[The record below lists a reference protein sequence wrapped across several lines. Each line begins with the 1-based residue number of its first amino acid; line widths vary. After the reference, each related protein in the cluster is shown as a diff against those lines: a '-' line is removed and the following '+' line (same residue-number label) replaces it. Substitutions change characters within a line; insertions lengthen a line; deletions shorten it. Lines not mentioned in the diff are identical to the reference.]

1 MKNILVCGSIAYDS
15 IMVFHDQFK
24 NHILPDQIHNLNIC
38 FYVPDMKK
46 NYGGTAGNIAYNL
59 TLLKANALIMATH
72 GEDFNEYQSW
82 LEKQGL
88 TLKYLTKIENS
99 FTAQAFITT
108 DMDDNQITAFHPGA
122 MIHAHKNSIH
132 DVNDP
137 IDLAIISPDGKEA
150 MIEHA
155 RDCFNKNIPFIF
167 DPGQGLPMFD
177 KTELHQFIEQA
188 NYISVN
194 DYEGQLLCEK
204 TNLSVDEIAAKVK
217 AFIITKGSQG
227 SDIYTNGEKISID
240 PIKIDQPVD
249 PTGCGD
255 AYRAGLIYGIAHNMD
270 WQSTGRLASVMGAI
284 KIQSEGGQNHQP
296 TIEVIETLFGQK
308 LS

>member
-1 MKNILVCGSIAYDS
+1 
-15 IMVFHDQFK
+15 
-24 NHILPDQIHNLNIC
+24 
-38 FYVPDMKK
+38 
-46 NYGGTAGNIAYNL
+46 
-59 TLLKANALIMATH
+59 
-72 GEDFNEYQSW
+72 
-82 LEKQGL
+82 
-88 TLKYLTKIENS
+88 
-99 FTAQAFITT
+99 
-108 DMDDNQITAFHPGA
+108 
-122 MIHAHKNSIH
+122 
-132 DVNDP
+132 
-137 IDLAIISPDGKEA
+137 
-150 MIEHA
+150 
-155 RDCFNKNIPFIF
+155 
-167 DPGQGLPMFD
+167 MFD
-177 KTELHQFIEQA
+177 ETELHQFIEQA

-284 KIQSEGGQNHQP
+284 KIKSEGGQNHQP
-296 TIEVIETLFGQK
+296 KIDDIENLFGQK